1 MAAPADWEAR
11 EELWKASYETCYDSL
26 FEELTADS
34 LITRWGSVDEVTKVL
49 VMLTASSSVV
59 SGWVLWSQPGYRA
72 FWLLI
77 SGIAAIL
84 SIVHTA
90 LGVPG
95 RIRMHAEDKR
105 RFASLRTDLETFRYR
120 MKVQQDV
127 FSVDQFTR
135 EFVEYRKRYSENVQL
150 LTNDIARTS
159 GLELKI
165 QSEVNARLK
174 DQVAE

>member
-1 MAAPADWEAR
+1 MAALADGEAR

-49 VMLTASSSVV
+49 VMLTASSSAV

-77 SGIAAIL
+77 SGIAATL

-105 RFASLRTDLETFRYR
+105 RF
-120 MKVQQDV
+120 
-127 FSVDQFTR
+127 
-135 EFVEYRKRYSENVQL
+135 
-150 LTNDIARTS
+150 
-159 GLELKI
+159 
-165 QSEVNARLK
+165 
-174 DQVAE
+174 